1 MNTQER
7 ILFAAKHAF
16 LKYGYNQT
24 TLKGIAKYSDTSPSK
39 IRYYYGSKKNIHEVV
54 FSLYVEMLI
63 DYLKNCDPIDMDL
76 DFEQRNIEYPEMYEI
91 AWFLANEF
99 RTNSEQVY
107 RILNKNS
114 ALRDEFHNVHNN
126 NELKEKFGNLI
137 RVNVGVIILRNFLMI
152 TKARDLTA

>member
-1 MNTQER
+1 MNTRER

-39 IRYYYGSKKNIHEVV
+39 IRYHYSSKKNIYELV
-54 FSLYVEMLI
+54 FTIYIEMLI
-63 DYLKNCDPIDMDL
+63 DYLKNCDPIDLEL
-76 DFEQRNIEYPEMYEI
+76 DFEKRNIEYPEMYEI

-107 RILNKNS
+107 RIMSKNS
-114 ALRDEFHNVHNN
+114 ALKDEFHKVHNN
-126 NELKEKFGNLI
+126 NELKEKFENLI
-137 RVNVGVIILRNFLMI
+137 RVNVGVIILRNSLMI
-152 TKARDLTA
+152 TKAKDLAA

>member
-16 LKYGYNQT
+16 LKYGYNRT
-24 TLKGIAKYSDTSPSK
+24 TLQGIAKYSDTSPSK
-39 IRYYYGSKKNIHEVV
+39 IRYHYSSKKNIYELV
-54 FSLYVEMLI
+54 FTNYVEMLI
-63 DYLKNCDPIDMDL
+63 DYLKNCDPIELDL
-76 DFEQRNIEYPEMYEI
+76 DFEKRNIEYPEMYEI

-107 RILNKNS
+107 RILNNNADLK
-114 ALRDEFHNVHNN
+114 DVFHKVNNN

-137 RVNVGVIILRNFLMI
+137 RVNVEVIILKNFLMM
-152 TKARDLTA
+152 TTAKDLAA